1 MPRSKTAPQAPEVPP
16 PRTCRTLR
24 VDRLVGRVLGPA
36 ARRRGFTEAAILHD
50 WASVIGDGLA
60 ARCQPVKVEFP
71 RGRSRGGTLHLH
83 ARGGAVLELQHM
95 APQLIERIN
104 GYFGYPAIRRIHLL
118 QAPPPPRPA
127 PPPAPLVRPLSAGEE
142 AELRA
147 VVGGLVADPLGRA
160 LLALG
165 RTIRGSRRVR

>member
-1 MPRSKTAPQAPEVPP
+1 MPEAPP
-16 PRTCRTLR
+16 PRACRTLR

-50 WASVIGDGLA
+50 WVSVIGEGLA
-60 ARCQPVKVEFP
+60 ARCQPVKVDFA

-83 ARGGAVLELQHM
+83 ARGGAVLELQHL
-95 APQLIERIN
+95 APQLVERIN
-104 GYFGYPAIRRIHLL
+104 GYFGFPAIRRIHLV

-127 PPPAPLVRPLSAGEE
+127 PPLPPPLRPLVEGEE

-147 VVGGLVADPLGRA
+147 LVGGFAAEPLGQA

-165 RTIRGSRRVR
+165 RTIRMSRRRR